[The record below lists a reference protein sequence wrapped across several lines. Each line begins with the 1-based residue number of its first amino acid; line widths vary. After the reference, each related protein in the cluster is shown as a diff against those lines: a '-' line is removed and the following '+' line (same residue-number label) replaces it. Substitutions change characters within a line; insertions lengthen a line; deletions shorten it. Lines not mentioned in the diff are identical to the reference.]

1 MSSESVFE
9 LKRANVPD
17 FNGVVVEDDL
27 VVVVVVVVCSLMAL
41 FQIDDNF
48 PVAVVYLNDI
58 SDNYYYCY

>member
-1 MSSESVFE
+1 MRIAINIPCYS
-9 LKRANVPD
+9 
-17 FNGVVVEDDL
+17 VVEDDL